1 MAFDGFDGP
10 QWPNH
15 GGGILNRREAYYEK
29 EISPKTVAKLKRKWQ
44 FLTKHNVTATPSVS
58 LDGVVY
64 FPSSDGYLYAVCA
77 TTGNVIWQKNLT
89 KVTKSPIT
97 IFSRTTPVVTKDLLL
112 VAIYGPAL
120 MLAMDRNT
128 GDIVWSTLLDPN
140 PLAVLT
146 MSGTIYKSGLFVGTS
161 SEEEGLGI
169 NSVDCCYFQ
178 GSFLKLDLITGDIKW
193 RTLMIP
199 DNHGNKHLYSGA
211 AIWGSSPPID
221 IHRNLVIFATG
232 NLYTTP
238 PNITQCEQNQLKEK
252 HPIVPDPCIKPSDHS
267 ESVLALDLE
276 NGTIIWSRHLGGY
289 DTWNVNCVQ
298 PQNPNCPPIPG
309 PDADFGEAPL
319 LHSILDHSVHPHSKQ
334 DVAIVGQKN
343 GFVWAL
349 DRNDGH
355 IVWATVK
362 FIINYNNICITS

>member
-1 MAFDGFDGP
+1 
-10 QWPNH
+10 
-15 GGGILNRREAYYEK
+15 
-29 EISPKTVAKLKRKWQ
+29 
-44 FLTKHNVTATPSVS
+44 
-58 LDGVVY
+58 
-64 FPSSDGYLYAVCA
+64 
-77 TTGNVIWQKNLT
+77 
-89 KVTKSPIT
+89 
-97 IFSRTTPVVTKDLLL
+97 
-112 VAIYGPAL
+112 
-120 MLAMDRNT
+120 
-128 GDIVWSTLLDPN
+128 
-140 PLAVLT
+140 
-146 MSGTIYKSGLFVGTS
+146 
-161 SEEEGLGI
+161 
-169 NSVDCCYFQ
+169 VDCCYFQ

-238 PNITQCEQNQLKEK
+238 PNITQCEQNQLQER

-267 ESVLALDLE
+267 ESVLALDLD
-276 NGTIIWSRHLGGY
+276 NGTIIWSHHLGGY

-362 FIINYNNICITS
+362 SIIRYNNLCITS